1 MAIIRTEQQFVKFLG
16 SSPNKVAQSGF
27 TNEEFAISKG
37 RADPDSRL
45 NPMADAKVIDIINPN
60 PRKASDRARLHEPV
74 AQHQGAAAAQEQV
87 RLTHFFV
94 RSALKRARGRLNEF
108 VRRSFSQR
116 REKLGEQRSK
126 QMEASFARID
136 RMADTLQE
144 YDEMAASVLNRVL
157 SHQKG

>member
-1 MAIIRTEQQFVKFLG
+1 MAPIRTEQQFVKFLG
-16 SSPNKVAQSGF
+16 SSPGKVANSGF

-37 RADPDSRL
+37 RADSDIRL
-45 NPMADAKVIDIINPN
+45 NPMANAEVVDIINPN
-60 PRKASDRARLHEPV
+60 PRKASDRSRLDAPL
-74 AQHQGAAAAQEQV
+74 AQVGETAAQEQV

-94 RSALKRARGRLNEF
+94 RSALKRARGRLNEY
-108 VRRSFSQR
+108 VRRSFGQR

-136 RMADTLQE
+136 RMADTLE
-144 YDEMAASVLNRVL
+144 FYDEMASSVLNRVL